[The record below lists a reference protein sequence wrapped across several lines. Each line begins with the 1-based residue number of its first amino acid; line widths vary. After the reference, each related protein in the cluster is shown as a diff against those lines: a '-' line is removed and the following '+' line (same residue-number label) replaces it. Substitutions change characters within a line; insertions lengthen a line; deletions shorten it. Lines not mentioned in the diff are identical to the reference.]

1 MIKMALVYEK
11 VKKEDWE
18 LYNSFLPNIETA
30 DEYTKWVVD
39 REKNIYSFWVCGD
52 YRDYTK
58 TYFMSW
64 NNIKKYIYT
73 KSWNV
78 IGEGIHMWINKVL
91 IYKKLDSK
99 SEIVKEIMDT
109 IKAMLQIR
117 YDNSI
122 KFQRIANPT
131 FKEEKK

>member
-1 MIKMALVYEK
+1 MALVYEK

-52 YRDYTK
+52 YRDSSDV
-58 TYFMSW
+58 YFMSW
-64 NNIKKYIYT
+64 NNIKIFIYT
-73 KSWNV
+73 ESWSV
-78 IGEGIHMWINKVL
+78 VGEGIHMWINKVL

-109 IKAMLQIR
+109 IKTMLQIR
-117 YDNSI
+117 FDNSI

-131 FKEEKK
+131 FEEEKK

>member
-1 MIKMALVYEK
+1 MALVYEK

-52 YRDYTK
+52 YRDSSDV
-58 TYFMSW
+58 YFMSW
-64 NNIKKYIYT
+64 NNIKIFIYT
-73 KSWNV
+73 ESWSV
-78 IGEGIHMWINKVL
+78 VGGGIHMWINKVL

-109 IKAMLQIR
+109 IKTMLQIR
-117 YDNSI
+117 FDNSI
-122 KFQRIANPT
+122 KFQEIANPT
-131 FKEEKK
+131 FAEEKK